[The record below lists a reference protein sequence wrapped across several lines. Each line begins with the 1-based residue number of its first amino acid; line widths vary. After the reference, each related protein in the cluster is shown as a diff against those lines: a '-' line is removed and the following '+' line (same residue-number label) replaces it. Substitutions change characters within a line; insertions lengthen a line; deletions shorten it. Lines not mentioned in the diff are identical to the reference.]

1 MTSNGSFIS
10 QAISWNMAL
19 NEGQRI
25 NASSTYLRGLAFILQ
40 NASQVWEIPG
50 ESRFEEVESNNK
62 SQERE

>member
-40 NASQVWEIPG
+40 NASQVWEIIKYEIFFVG
-50 ESRFEEVESNNK
+50 LTES
-62 SQERE
+62 